1 MEIITDKYIQIN
13 HIIKE
18 IEESLMKMHILN
30 WNSVDF
36 DEYSD
41 YLYDDVDR
49 SDFNE
54 VIISQLD
61 VLRLYYRLLKY
72 LPGTHDHLYDESKT
86 QMLELFDE
94 YEEAL
99 NRTKN
104 ELIKCYFEHQLFPT
118 YTNEEATD
126 YIKVIKSCIN
136 PMKFTIK
143 DVFMN
148 HPEFNYKFEAKY
160 YLDKINQFVIKN
172 KYPEYIY
179 GIIEK
184 QLNNID
190 ECLSGEEVITR
201 LQKCYNE
208 INSSTIERIFIE
220 TKYGRNIKEVQ
231 EYINNAY
238 NTIEQEREYMTNPWR
253 KIDMIFKKIVHELKF
268 FDDEKDINRGG
279 WYLING
285 CFQII
290 HNSMTKDINEPYNVL
305 RDIESIQHM
314 FYTIIRSCLEIS
326 ASKDVIDD
334 DDNPSDI
341 FSKYN
346 EKYISP
352 ISEIIKQQL
361 K

>member
-1 MEIITDKYIQIN
+1 
-13 HIIKE
+13 
-18 IEESLMKMHILN
+18 
-30 WNSVDF
+30 
-36 DEYSD
+36 
-41 YLYDDVDR
+41 
-49 SDFNE
+49 
-54 VIISQLD
+54 
-61 VLRLYYRLLKY
+61 
-72 LPGTHDHLYDESKT
+72 
-86 QMLELFDE
+86 
-94 YEEAL
+94 
-99 NRTKN
+99 
-104 ELIKCYFEHQLFPT
+104 
-118 YTNEEATD
+118 
-126 YIKVIKSCIN
+126 
-136 PMKFTIK
+136 
-143 DVFMN
+143 
-148 HPEFNYKFEAKY
+148 
-160 YLDKINQFVIKN
+160 
-172 KYPEYIY
+172 
-179 GIIEK
+179 
-184 QLNNID
+184 
-190 ECLSGEEVITR
+190 
-201 LQKCYNE
+201 
-208 INSSTIERIFIE
+208 
-220 TKYGRNIKEVQ
+220 
-231 EYINNAY
+231 
-238 NTIEQEREYMTNPWR
+238 MTNPWR